1 MGDVGIL
8 VCIGLFFRL
17 GDWTYLYI
25 SSRSFYL
32 QSYLI
37 FILILSASTKR
48 AQIPFS
54 AWLPAAIAAPT
65 PVSALVHSSTLV
77 TAGVYLI
84 IRLNFIFCSSNS
96 TNLLLFI
103 GIITIMLAG
112 AAATF
117 KIDIKK

>member
-112 AAATF
+112 AAAIF
-117 KIDIKK
+117 EIDIKK